1 MLVHARKKWSN
12 GPWWSKL
19 IQGISPFEFWK
30 KNLFLT
36 RNQFFDLTKDLQP
49 YISPILLSPNHRAL
63 NTDKKLALTLYYLK
77 DTGSLIMTAHN
88 FGVAINT
95 ASSVIYEVYLVICQN
110 LGPQYIRLPKTREE
124 MKEKVS
130 EFEAKFG
137 IIQAFGCIDGTHVPI
152 KCPLENSQDYFCYK
166 QYYSLNVQAVCD
178 YKGMFMD
185 VECRWPGRVHDSKVF
200 ANSSINEMLRNEQ
213 IPATFQTVIHS
224 CKKVPNYLIGDPAY
238 TLTPFFMKEFDN
250 CNSDEEVIFNS
261 MLRSARNQIKCSFG
275 RLNARW
281 AILTRNMN
289 LKLEILPTIFML
301 TLFCTITVKKNKFYI
316 DEEVVKS
323 QIEIFKKN
331 EESYK
336 NVSDFIFHLIVVRT
350 Q

>member
-1 MLVHARKKWSN
+1 MLVQARKKWSN

-36 RNQFFDLTKDLQP
+36 RNQFFDLTKELQP

-95 ASSVIYEVYLVICQN
+95 VSSVIYEVYLVICQN
-110 LGPQYIRLPKTREE
+110 LG
-124 MKEKVS
+124 
-130 EFEAKFG
+130 
-137 IIQAFGCIDGTHVPI
+137 
-152 KCPLENSQDYFCYK
+152 
-166 QYYSLNVQAVCD
+166 
-178 YKGMFMD
+178 
-185 VECRWPGRVHDSKVF
+185 
-200 ANSSINEMLRNEQ
+200 
-213 IPATFQTVIHS
+213 
-224 CKKVPNYLIGDPAY
+224 
-238 TLTPFFMKEFDN
+238 
-250 CNSDEEVIFNS
+250 
-261 MLRSARNQIKCSFG
+261 NQIKCSFG

>member
-1 MLVHARKKWSN
+1 MC
-12 GPWWSKL
+12 
-19 IQGISPFEFWK
+19 
-30 KNLFLT
+30 LT
-36 RNQFFDLTKDLQP
+36 RNQFFDLTKELQP
-49 YISPILLSPNHRAL
+49 YISPSLLSPNHRAL

-137 IIQAFGCIDGTHVPI
+137 IIQAFRRIDGTHIPI

-178 YKGMFMD
+178 FKGMFMD

-224 CKKVPNYLIGDPAY
+224 CEKVPNYLIGDPAY

-250 CNSDEEVIFNS
+250 CNSDEEVIFSN

-281 AILTRNMN
+281 AIKFEIIYMN
-289 LKLEILPTIFML
+289 LKLEILPTIFVL
-301 TLFCTITVKKNKFYI
+301 TLFCTITVKKNI
-316 DEEVVKS
+316 GEGVVKS

-336 NVSDFIFHLIVVRT
+336 NVSDSIFHLIVVRA